1 MSYWLYPDYNTN
13 RDPMQFQQLV
23 TKNWRKPGIMSRK
36 ERQPPCQIVHWH
48 FFQSNVLSFSLK
60 QSVSALIMLNSIGR
74 VIDIKFIHKQLNDMI
89 ADKKKKDK
97 RKDRWIA
104 GKSTRDAVNTAFP
117 KLSGSNVFKA
127 CVYVCTKYSHP
138 LRWIRIR

>member
-1 MSYWLYPDYNTN
+1 
-13 RDPMQFQQLV
+13 
-23 TKNWRKPGIMSRK
+23 MSRK

-60 QSVSALIMLNSIGR
+60 QSVSALIMLNSIER

-97 RKDRWIA
+97 RKDR
-104 GKSTRDAVNTAFP
+104 
-117 KLSGSNVFKA
+117 
-127 CVYVCTKYSHP
+127 
-138 LRWIRIR
+138 